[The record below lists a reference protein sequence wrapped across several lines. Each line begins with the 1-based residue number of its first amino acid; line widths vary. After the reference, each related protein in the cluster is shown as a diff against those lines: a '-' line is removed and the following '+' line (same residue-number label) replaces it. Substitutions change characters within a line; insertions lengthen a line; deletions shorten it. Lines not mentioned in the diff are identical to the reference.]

1 VGTIESTKAKS
12 MSSLSFNMNVLHETI
27 RKQEQTK
34 NKNLKAKI
42 KKQQI
47 DLFKCLFLFPKSFIV
62 SKKTSTFQL
71 IVDNIVQ
78 SCGHL

>member
-12 MSSLSFNMNVLHETI
+12 MISLSFNMNVLHETI
-27 RKQEQTK
+27 RKEEQTK
-34 NKNLKAKI
+34 NKSLKAKI

-47 DLFKCLFLFPKSFIV
+47 DLFKCLFLFTKSFIV